1 MTIIWLKYVTKRW
14 LEIAEYVSLV
24 AATIGSVAAFVSQQI
39 VLATAPLTLSLWLN
53 LLNRQRFQQGTK
65 KYVSGAIADVQKV
78 ITSLHGN
85 FHALP
90 SVDLNPINERL
101 DELAASLDDRSEL
114 EEIQAAIAQIPPAS
128 ELEKMIASQ
137 LEASIADWTTQINQQ
152 LALIQPF
159 EYQLVINRSG
169 SRAVLMEALEK
180 AQERLILV
188 CPWLGYG
195 TDAEIINKIE
205 SLLKRQIEVWIGWG
219 MQRDFNQAKQIRTS
233 IREQLASRSDY
244 YIALPKLEEL
254 EQQYPHQLRLK
265 LLGTHEKYLVCD
277 HSFAMLGSHNFLASG
292 GRDSEREVGIRTND
306 PRLITNLIERFEVA
320 ADLEF

>member
-1 MTIIWLKYVTKRW
+1 VKKRW
-14 LEIAEYVSLV
+14 LEIAEYTALV
-24 AATIGSVAAFVSQQI
+24 GATIGSVAAFVSQQV
-39 VLATAPLTLSLWLN
+39 VLAAAPLTLSLWLN
-53 LLNRQRFQQGTK
+53 LLNRQRFQWQTK

-78 ITSLHGN
+78 ISSLHGN

-90 SVDLNPINERL
+90 SVDLNPITQRL
-101 DELAASLDDRSEL
+101 DKLAASLDDRSKL
-114 EEIQAAIAQIPPAS
+114 EEIQELKAAIAQIPPAS
-128 ELEKMIASQ
+128 DLEKAIASQ
-137 LEASIADWTTQINQQ
+137 VEAAICDWTAQINQQ

-195 TDAEIINKIE
+195 TDAQIINRIE
-205 SLLKRQIEVWIGWG
+205 SLLKQQIEVWIGWG
-219 MQRDFNQAKQIRTS
+219 MQRDVNRVKQIRIS

-277 HSFAMLGSHNFLASG
+277 RSFAMLGSHNFLASG
-292 GRDSEREVGIRTND
+292 ARDSEREVGLRTND